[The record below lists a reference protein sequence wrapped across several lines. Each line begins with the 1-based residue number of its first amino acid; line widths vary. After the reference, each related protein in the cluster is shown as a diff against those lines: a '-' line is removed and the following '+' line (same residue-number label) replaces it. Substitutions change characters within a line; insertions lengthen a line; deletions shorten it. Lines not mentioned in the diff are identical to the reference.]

1 MIKKTLLGIAQLFT
15 AVVHAHA
22 PLPEIDRALQPYID
36 AGDLPG
42 IVTIVARKDKVLHVN
57 CLGWQDMEQG
67 RKMSPGTVFWIASQS
82 KPITA
87 TAVMMLVE
95 EGRID
100 LDLPITEYIPE
111 LKNLFGIVEDDA
123 ERQVLSKQVKPMT
136 LRLLLSH
143 SSGMQW
149 VANPQNAAG
158 KIDIMPFSVSV
169 YASATTPL
177 LFQPGEGYKYSN
189 QGINIAAT
197 VVERV
202 SGIPFDRFLD
212 TRIFGPLGMTSATFW
227 PGGDL
232 SDRMAVPYK
241 KDKSGALVATRFGQ
255 LQYPLD
261 DRTKRYAEAA
271 GGLFCSA
278 EDLAKFY
285 QMIACGGVW
294 EGRRLLSEASIEEM
308 GRKQSGPDVENR
320 YGLGWNNFVDG
331 MAHGGSM
338 GTFSRVYMNEGYVV
352 MYFIQQQNLP
362 KHKEAFDLFNKT
374 VKSVYDLTGKSTG
387 KVQ

>member
-1 MIKKTLLGIAQLFT
+1 MLLLSA
-15 AVVHAHA
+15 AVVCAQA
-22 PLPEIDRALQPYID
+22 PLPEIDRTLQPYID

-42 IVTIVARKDKVLHVN
+42 IISIIARKDKILHVN

-67 RKMSPGTVFWIASQS
+67 KKMAPGTIFWIASQS

-87 TAVMMLVE
+87 AAVMMLVE
-95 EGRID
+95 EGRIN

-111 LKNLFGIVEDDA
+111 LKNLSVIVEDNA
-123 ERQVLSKQVKPMT
+123 ARQILSKQVNPMT
-136 LRLLLSH
+136 LRHLLSH

-149 VANPQNAAG
+149 VANAQNAAG

-169 YASATTPL
+169 SASATTPL
-177 LFQPGEGYKYSN
+177 LFQPGKGYNYSN

-202 SGIPFDRFLD
+202 SGMPFDRFLD
-212 TRIFGPLGMTSATFW
+212 TRIFRPLGMKSATFW

-232 SDRMAVPYK
+232 SDRIAVPYRK
-241 KDKSGALVATRFGQ
+241 NKSGKLVATESGQ
-255 LQYPLD
+255 LQYPLS

-278 EDLAKFY
+278 EELVKFY

-308 GRKQSGPDVENR
+308 GRKQSGPDIKNR

-338 GTFSRVYMNEGYVV
+338 GTFSRIYTKEGYVV

-362 KHKEAFDLFNKT
+362 KHKEAFDHFNKI
-374 VKSVYDLTGKSTG
+374 VKSVYDLTGKNSGTAEHPFLHRR
-387 KVQ
+387 